1 MSFLFH
7 PSPVK
12 PWLPYIGAVQD
23 GRMDIWPLIFC
34 PEIGANKRPDVTPD
48 QESPILIAILL
59 LLVIDAELNAALL
72 LHQLSPAAIYSSLGI
87 NGTDRPAH

>member
-34 PEIGANKRPDVTPD
+34 PEIGANKRHDVTPD

-72 LHQLSPAAIYSSLGI
+72 LHQLSPAAIYSSLSI